1 MSMAPKPHSK
11 SSNHGLAYRENHD
24 EGGSLIVILAII
36 AFAFAASLL
45 LNVDWDPASDF
56 PTVAETLPS
65 PDINSGVAPA
75 PSTPP
80 AAPPLTAPAN
90 P

>member
-1 MSMAPKPHSK
+1 MAPKPHSK
-11 SSNHGLAYRENHD
+11 SSNRDLAYYASRD

-36 AFAFAASLL
+36 AFTAAASLL

-65 PDINSGVAPA
+65 PNINSNVAQA
-75 PSTPP
+75 PVTPP
-80 AAPPLTAPAN
+80 AAPPATAPAS